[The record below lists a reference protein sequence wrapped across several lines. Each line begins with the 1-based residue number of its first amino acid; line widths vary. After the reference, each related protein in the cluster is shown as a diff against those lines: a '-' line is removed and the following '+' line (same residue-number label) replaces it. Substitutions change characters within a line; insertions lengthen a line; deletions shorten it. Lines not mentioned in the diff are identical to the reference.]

1 MNFEI
6 VPDYETCK
14 YVLSSEKIQTFG
26 NTFNNEKMSI
36 SYLVQMLEAPRMKSE
51 ERAKNKS
58 RVEKEVAMFFV
69 MKEIL
74 LYVLFGCV
82 VIWICILE
90 VPEDTHLFYN
100 HIKGIM
106 VDSRSYPF
114 KVIIHQDGNVP
125 SRRHI

>member
-1 MNFEI
+1 
-6 VPDYETCK
+6 
-14 YVLSSEKIQTFG
+14 
-26 NTFNNEKMSI
+26 MSN
-36 SYLVQMLEAPRMKSE
+36 SYLAQMLEAPRMKSE

-114 KVIIHQDGNVP
+114 KVIIQNTPLLLYDSTVKY
-125 SRRHI
+125 RTRHLISTEFWS